1 MSVEH
6 ELKTPASELISA
18 ASRPATTRPRTPT
31 GSSTRIIS
39 GSAWSARASS
49 RRPVA
54 TSAAATRPGITK
66 MNRGRSLR

>member
-6 ELKTPASELISA
+6 ELKTAASELISA
-18 ASRPATTRPRTPT
+18 ARKPATTRPLTPT

-49 RRPVA
+49 SCPALTR
-54 TSAAATRPGITK
+54 AAATNPGITK
-66 MNRGRSLR
+66 MNSGRSLR